1 MNCFPR
7 IDGKNSDAVQELA
20 ELHEKGDNLE
30 AAMKW
35 FEKAADFYGS
45 ESAATSANQMRLKVA
60 EFAALDN
67 Q

>member
-1 MNCFPR
+1 MNFL
-7 IDGKNSDAVQELA
+7 QELA
-20 ELHEKGDNLE
+20 EVYEKGDNLE